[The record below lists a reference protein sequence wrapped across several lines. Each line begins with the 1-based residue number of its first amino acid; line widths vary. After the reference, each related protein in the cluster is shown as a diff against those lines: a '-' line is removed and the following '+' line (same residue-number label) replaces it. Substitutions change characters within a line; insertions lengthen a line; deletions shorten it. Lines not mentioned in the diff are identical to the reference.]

1 MPGELWMI
9 ELTVHRLEEM
19 PISLAEMAKPRTSFW
34 KPKSIIKAKHLSHTF
49 SEGPTSHQLGIVY
62 IETKKVTLW
71 CHELWNTSLA
81 MVTF

>member
-1 MPGELWMI
+1 MPGELCMI
-9 ELTVHRLEEM
+9 VLTVHRMEEM
-19 PISLAEMAKPRTSFW
+19 PVAEMAKPRTSFW
-34 KPKSIIKAKHLSHTF
+34 KPKSIIKAKQLSHTF